1 MAKSSKPK
9 KQEKKLTRNQQE
21 AITEINRLK
30 NRGYKWKKKYHIIPT
45 IPDIN
50 SVERVTK
57 KFIESIKRITYKNL
71 TEKEKQEFS
80 QNYTRAYDRG
90 EIKVPRTTYEPPT
103 ETQFIK
109 NGKVYA
115 NYEEYDREIVAS
127 YYADTSEDEEYQRLA
142 QESYFDDRIFDGRDN
157 DFSQEPIDTADE
169 IDAYLEG
176 VIDEILEV
184 DTSGLHPGQSIN
196 YMARDQLENLLWEAR
211 RNYGDKGFYAMVQDK
226 SFVSRL
232 QEAACAAQLVSN
244 DRNGDLKEESKTE
257 IIKFATILNNDAPLS
272 LEQQEMFWATQ
283 RADIGLYDED

>member
-1 MAKSSKPK
+1 MAKRDNSS
-9 KQEKKLTRNQQE
+9 LRQQ
-21 AITEINRLK
+21 AKREISNLK
-30 NRGYKWKKKYHIIPT
+30 RRAKYWEQKYHYKVD
-45 IPDIN
+45 IPDLSN
-50 SVERVTK
+50 VKRVTRQFVQK
-57 KFIESIKRITYKNL
+57 LHDIRYTKL
-71 TEKEKQEFS
+71 TEKQKKEYS
-80 QNYTRAYDRG
+80 RNYTRAYDRG
-90 EIKVPRTTYEPPT
+90 EINIPQPRTTYEPPT
-103 ETQFIK
+103 ETQFID
-109 NGKVYA
+109 NDFQDFS
-115 NYEEYDREIVAS
+115 EEW
-127 YYADTSEDEEYQRLA
+127 QG
-142 QESYFDDRIFDGRDN
+142 DD

-244 DRNGDLKEESKTE
+244 DKNGDLKEESKTE